1 MIQEGGGMFIYT
13 IHPMPGQKAKIEGDT
28 SIKYRVKRVDDSI
41 PVSKKGRSEIIRDN
55 LEYDEA
61 VRLINGFNHVE
72 GKSQS
77 LREDVAR
84 QKADPKEQARGPQG

>member
-1 MIQEGGGMFIYT
+1 MFIYT

-41 PVSKKGRSEIIRDN
+41 KVSKKGRSEIIRDN

-61 VRLINGFNHVE
+61 VELINRFNGKE
-72 GKSQS
+72 GKSQIM
-77 LREDVAR
+77 REEAAR
-84 QKADPKEQARGPQG
+84 QKSDP

>member
-1 MIQEGGGMFIYT
+1 MYIYT
-13 IHPMPGQKAKIEGDT
+13 IHPMPGHKAKFEGDT

-61 VRLINGFNHVE
+61 IELMNGFNSME
-72 GKSQS
+72 SKSQGM
-77 LREDVAR
+77 REEAAR
-84 QKADPKEQARGPQG
+84 QKIEAS

>member
-1 MIQEGGGMFIYT
+1 
-13 IHPMPGQKAKIEGDT
+13 
-28 SIKYRVKRVDDSI
+28 VDDSI

-61 VRLINGFNHVE
+61 VRLIEGFNSME

-77 LREDVAR
+77 MREEAAR
-84 QKADPKEQARGPQG
+84 QKNEL

>member
-1 MIQEGGGMFIYT
+1 MFIYT
-13 IHPMPGQKAKIEGDT
+13 IHPMPGQKAKFEGDT

-61 VRLINGFNHVE
+61 VEMVNGFNSME
-72 GKSQS
+72 GKSQGM
-77 LREDVAR
+77 REEAAR
-84 QKADPKEQARGPQG
+84 QKNEL